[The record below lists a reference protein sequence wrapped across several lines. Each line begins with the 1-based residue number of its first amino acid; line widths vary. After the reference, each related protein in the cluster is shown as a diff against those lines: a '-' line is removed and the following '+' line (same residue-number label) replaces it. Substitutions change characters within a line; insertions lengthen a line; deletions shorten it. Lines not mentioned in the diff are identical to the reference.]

1 MAPQHGNGGAPQPHD
16 DILQQLLAQIERR
29 VVEEVGSTKIMASSA
44 IADAATQ
51 QADDRRSSH
60 RVLYG
65 GGGIVLTMVAT
76 LSGWV
81 MEKADAWGKEQAA
94 SIQQTE
100 SIKNIEAKLRMVSHR
115 QRVGSEEL
123 IESDRAIHAA
133 FEWMGDK
140 ADAISPRARRFKM
153 PDDVKDLGR
162 RKLNPIFEVT
172 LE

>member
-1 MAPQHGNGGAPQPHD
+1 MAPQHGNGGTPQPHD

-65 GGGIVLTMVAT
+65 GGGVVLAMMTT

-81 MEKADAWGKEQAA
+81 MDKSEAWDKQQAA
-94 SIQQTE
+94 IVQQAAT
-100 SIKNIEAKLRMVSHR
+100 IKNLEAKMRHLAHR
-115 QRVGSEEL
+115 QRKLSEEH
-123 IESDRAIHAA
+123 IEIAEETHAA
-133 FEWMGDK
+133 FSWLGLK
-140 ADAISPRARRFKM
+140 IDATNSRARRVPM
-153 PDDVKDLGR
+153 PPKANELSDR
-162 RKLNPIFEVT
+162 RLDSTFEVSI
-172 LE
+172 E